1 MRLGTALAE
10 TSGVEESWGLH
21 RGDDID
27 ETLVVIDALG
37 GGTRYEVYRAW
48 DRTLFCEVA
57 VKALRPSRLPDHYA
71 LGGFEREV
79 AIARRLLHPNL
90 VRYLRWRP
98 GPPRPYFVMECIRA
112 QTLEDHLNE
121 HDDVSVPEICLLGVR
136 MCSALH
142 YLHSQSVIHLD
153 VKPENLTMGDPPRLL
168 DLSLARLAPGP
179 TELGGEIGTSAYMA
193 PEQCLAGRVTP
204 ATDLFGLGV
213 TLYEGLTGMRP
224 YSAGVEE
231 STVPAERYPQLVEE
245 PEPLRARFP
254 ELPRSL
260 DQAIMACLERD
271 PAKRPASAIEI
282 AIALEGVL
290 EEFHIDELLAWPRAL
305 PVRPRASLTPVA
317 TF

>member
-98 GPPRPYFVMECIRA
+98 GPPRPYFVMEFIRA

-153 VKPENLTMGDPPRLL
+153 VKPENLTMGD
-168 DLSLARLAPGP
+168 
-179 TELGGEIGTSAYMA
+179 
-193 PEQCLAGRVTP
+193 
-204 ATDLFGLGV
+204 
-213 TLYEGLTGMRP
+213 EGLTCMRP